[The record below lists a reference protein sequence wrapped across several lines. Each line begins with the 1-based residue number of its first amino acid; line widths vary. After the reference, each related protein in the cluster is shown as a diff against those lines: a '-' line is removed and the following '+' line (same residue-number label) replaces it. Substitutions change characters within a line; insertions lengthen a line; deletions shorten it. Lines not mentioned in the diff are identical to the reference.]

1 MFEAPYGGAVG
12 SKGAKLNTYE
22 AFLIIP
28 ILLALFVFI
37 VSCKDIYDLLQLFID
52 QLKSKTYLVKNEH
65 TLYKQQFKMAVDHAS
80 NHEGDF

>member
-1 MFEAPYGGAVG
+1 MFEAPLGGAVG

-28 ILLALFVFI
+28 ILLALAVLI
-37 VSCKDIYDLLQLFID
+37 GSCMDND

-65 TLYKQQFKMAVDHAS
+65 TLYKQQFKMVVDHAS